1 MWKERFCRRFPKP
14 YYVPHSDKR
23 FRNVIE
29 ITIHV
34 FCVKKKRFS
43 KLLLNRLHFVKNLTW
58 NMILV
63 SIAFQR
69 YIAGP
74 IWAMLREVQPS
85 TGGSSGRTTQAVKSQ
100 KTRVLHD
107 PSAKSAYERD
117 SYLKRVFSC

>member
-1 MWKERFCRRFPKP
+1 M
-14 YYVPHSDKR
+14 
-23 FRNVIE
+23 
-29 ITIHV
+29 
-34 FCVKKKRFS
+34 
-43 KLLLNRLHFVKNLTW
+43 
-58 NMILV
+58 

-74 IWAMLREVQPS
+74 IWAMLQEVQPS